1 MSLTYQELGNP
12 VHICRGLTPGC
23 RDTFKITHLMKDSTG
38 QVVGGSGI
46 QTQGDHESRSGAMIS
61 LKPEE
66 LNFIEKEQPKSE
78 TPAKRKG

>member
-12 VHICRGLTPGC
+12 VRICRGLTVGC
-23 RDTFKITHLMKDSTG
+23 RDTFKITHLMKDGTG

-46 QTQGDHESRSGAMIS
+46 QTQGDHGSWSGTMIS

-66 LNFIEKEQPKSE
+66 LKFIEKEQQKTE
-78 TPAKRKG
+78 TQDKRKG